1 MVHFL
6 TPKTLAGIFNPFDD
20 SAAFTRSTP
29 QMKLPVASSAATK
42 IADAAV
48 NVPANAKADAVKVQE
63 APRPGFFERNFLQPF
78 RDLPENER
86 RWLIVT
92 GELHPAT
99 MHPPFRDRPSAPR
112 DSAGSGSGQ

>member
-6 TPKTLAGIFNPFDD
+6 TPKTLAGLFNPFDD
-20 SAAFTRSTP
+20 SAAFTRSR
-29 QMKLPVASSAATK
+29 QQVKLPAGSSAAAK
-42 IADAAV
+42 ITDAAV
-48 NVPANAKADAVKVQE
+48 NVPANTKADAVQVRE
-63 APRPGFFERNFLQPF
+63 APAAGFFERNFLQPF

-99 MHPPFRDRPSAPR
+99 MHPPFRNPPSAPR
-112 DSAGSGSGQ
+112 DNAGGE